1 MLLTMLSI
9 NVSKFSLCFYSYIA
23 LVLIISFIIIVFIQ
37 KYFKRIRD
45 SELMQRKQF
54 SFKIKTDFK
63 KIIY

>member
-1 MLLTMLSI
+1 MYLNFLYVFI
-9 NVSKFSLCFYSYIA
+9 YSYIA